1 MGCLHTFGH
10 IESIQLELPEGT
22 PQQLGFLYHMT
33 YMTER
38 ELEHYKATVSEYR
51 SSVDLNAITT
61 SLKETERLNFIKP
74 HKIGRDKNKSVFMG
88 GFQQNAIVLAW
99 EAYVGGKP
107 YFFSMN
113 DDYLG
118 LENVFNQE
126 YDSIVLHY
134 TVDAHTT
141 QRYTF
146 YSDDFRYHVSRSN
159 TKVPDN
165 SEFITLAD
173 SLQHRFDMLHPEEPI
188 ILQPRAAAQ
197 RLLALGSGVV
207 ETMNDGERYCGQ
219 GEYKYG
225 DVQKYQG
232 VKVSY
237 EELSYP
243 DMFLARDILRHIDFS
258 QYVYGTNEDDSKYF
272 LPHKGRFKELCWRTT
287 SGIHFLSGDLTMEG
301 LQTLTFNVEADGL
314 MRQRGLDGK
323 FVVLQCNDWKYGM
336 TNSEL
341 SKALNGDDKG
351 FRKIKLA
358 QVQGESP
365 NMILGPTRTIKF
377 PEGVLGVLRSYES
390 LPESIFMEA
399 LRRSGR

>member
-1 MGCLHTFGH
+1 
-10 IESIQLELPEGT
+10 
-22 PQQLGFLYHMT
+22 MT

-74 HKIGRDKNKSVFMG
+74 HKIGNDKNKSVFMG

-146 YSDDFRYHVSRSN
+146 YSDDFRYRVSRSN

-165 SEFITLAD
+165 SEFIALAD
-173 SLQHRFDMLHPEEPI
+173 SLQHRFDMLYPEEPVV
-188 ILQPRAAAQ
+188 LQPRAAAQ
-197 RLLALGSGVV
+197 RLQALQGVK
-207 ETMNDGERYCGQ
+207 ESESEGEGFRGQ
-219 GEYKYG
+219 GQYKYG
-225 DVQKYQG
+225 DVRQFYN
-232 VKVSY
+232 VKFSY
-237 EELSYP
+237 DDLSYS
-243 DMFLARDILRHIDFS
+243 DMFLARNILENIDFS
-258 QYVYGTNEDDSKYF
+258 PYVFGYNNDDSNF
-272 LPHKGRFKELCWRTT
+272 LLFHKGRFTELCWRTT
-287 SGIHFLSGDLTMEG
+287 TGINFVSGDVMMEDM
-301 LQTLTFNVEADGL
+301 QTLTFNVEADGL

-336 TNSEL
+336 TNRQL
-341 SKALNGDDKG
+341 STALQGDANGI
-351 FRKIKLA
+351 RKIKLA
-358 QVQGESP
+358 QVMGEGAD
-365 NMILGPTRTIKF
+365 MHLGPTRTIKI

-390 LPESIFMEA
+390 LPESIFREA